1 MNRIALAPVALLAL
15 VSLTGCGELVVC
27 TEIAVS
33 SVEVVLTGPDGEPI
47 YGAALTYSVDGG
59 TAQDCIEMDWSGDEA
74 ADALVAGN
82 VYICGWEEAG
92 DIEVFASAEGY
103 ADGQA
108 SVFVDADECHV
119 LTEGL
124 LMQLESDVA
133 CTEQVRY
140 GVEVLVIDDFGPAE
154 GATVTWTLANADMMP
169 IACQDIGQGE
179 YVCAEEADGLI
190 EIWAENDALQ
200 FASAMVEVESDEC
213 GPITERVELL
223 LGECG

>member
-15 VSLTGCGELVVC
+15 ASLTGCDEVVC

-33 SVEVVLTGPDGEPI
+33 SVEVVLTGPDGEAI
-47 YGAALTYSVDGG
+47 YGADLTYSVDGG
-59 TAQDCIEMDWSGDEA
+59 APQDCIEMDWYGDEA

-108 SVFVDADECHV
+108 TVFVDADECHV
-119 LTEGL
+119 QTQSL
-124 LMQLESDVA
+124 LMQLESDIA

-140 GVEVLVIDDFGPAE
+140 GVEVLVTDDSGPAE
-154 GATVTWTLANADMMP
+154 GAYVTWSLANADMMP
-169 IACQDIGQGE
+169 IECQDAGQGW

-190 EIWAENDALQ
+190 EIWAENDAME
-200 FASAMVEVESDEC
+200 FASAMVEVESDVC
-213 GPITERVELL
+213 GPITELVELH